1 MILIITR
8 EKMVLILL
16 QIQAVLIPL
25 FSSQVIILK
34 LPGKPPTVMGIIWF
48 MFLKMVKVA
57 LQLSITSPIRIKALN
72 YFIMRVPMGGAYS
85 VKVRNS
91 NSAVGDGSYD
101 EALLGQRR

>member
-57 LQLSITSPIRIKALN
+57 LQLSITSLIRIKALN
-72 YFIMRVPMGGAYS
+72 YFIMRAPMVVPIPLKSGI
-85 VKVRNS
+85 VI
-91 NSAVGDGSYD
+91 
-101 EALLGQRR
+101 LLLVMDLTMKLY